1 VIVIRRHIGGDIVPE
16 IQLSQRWLDGIPLYR
31 PALSSQ
37 GTPWPPFA
45 ALGLAPLGLLARGSL
60 PVAIAVWSAI
70 SVACLAIALVL
81 VRRWG
86 GWRTAALAFAATAV
100 PIQTN
105 FEHRN
110 VNTILLVLV
119 VAAAADL
126 EDGRD
131 RRAGLWLGLAAAIKA
146 FPALLIP
153 YLAMQR
159 RWRAFGIAS
168 AVAAGG
174 TLLALAPYGASGE
187 GGGALSNAADW
198 LQSSLAQDRWQ
209 LSIND
214 QSLRALVLR
223 MGGTPA
229 LALGFAV
236 LCGAVILVS
245 AGTRSRDALSGLGA
259 VLLASVLAAPIA
271 WIHYYVLA
279 FPGWAAVL
287 RNAPSHFG
295 RTRGTALIL
304 AAIATSGCLTI
315 GPRFLRHALLQGSV
329 YAWGSLVLL
338 AAVEWSG
345 RHQAKLG

>member
-1 VIVIRRHIGGDIVPE
+1 MIVIRRHIGGDIVPE

-45 ALGLAPLGLLARGSL
+45 ALGLAPLGLLARVSL
-60 PVAIAVWSAI
+60 PVASAVWSAI
-70 SVACLAIALVL
+70 SVACLAMAMVL

-126 EDGRD
+126 EDARE

-146 FPALLIP
+146 FPALLIL

-159 RWRAFGIAS
+159 RWRGFAIAT

-174 TLLALAPYGASGE
+174 TLLALAPYGAS

-223 MGGTPA
+223 MGGAPT
-229 LALGFAV
+229 LALGLAALCAV
-236 LCGAVILVS
+236 VVLVS
-245 AGTRSRDALSGLGA
+245 AGTRSWDALSSLGA
-259 VLLASVLAAPIA
+259 VLLASVLATPIA

-287 RNAPSHFG
+287 RNTTSHFG
-295 RTRGTALIL
+295 RARGTALML
-304 AAIATSGCLTI
+304 AAVATSGFLTI
-315 GPRFLRHALLQGSV
+315 GPRSLRLALLQASV
-329 YAWGSLVLL
+329 YGWGSLVLL
-338 AAVEWSG
+338 AALEWSA

>member
-1 VIVIRRHIGGDIVPE
+1 MIVIRRHIGGDIVPE
-16 IQLSQRWLDGIPLYR
+16 ILLSQRWIDGIPLYR

-45 ALGLAPLGLLARGSL
+45 ALGLAPLGLLARASL
-60 PVAIAVWSAI
+60 PVAIAIWSAI
-70 SVACLAIALVL
+70 SVACLASAMVL

-105 FEHRN
+105 LEHRN

-126 EDGRD
+126 EDARD

-153 YLAMQR
+153 YLALQR
-159 RWRAFGIAS
+159 RWRAFGIAT

-174 TLLALAPYGASGE
+174 TLLALAPYGAP
-187 GGGALSNAADW
+187 GALSNAADW

-209 LSIND
+209 LSLND

-223 MGGTPA
+223 MGGAPT
-229 LALGFAV
+229 LALGLAV
-236 LCGAVILVS
+236 LCAAVILVS
-245 AGTRSRDALSGLGA
+245 AGTRSWDALSGLGA

-287 RNAPSHFG
+287 RNPPSRFG
-295 RTRGTALIL
+295 RVRGTALIL
-304 AAIATSGCLTI
+304 AAVATSGFLTI
-315 GPRFLRHALLQGSV
+315 GPRSLRHALLQGSV
-329 YAWGSLVLL
+329 YAWSSLVLL
-338 AAVEWSG
+338 AALEWSR
-345 RHQAKLG
+345 RHQAKLGDNG

>member
-31 PALSSQ
+31 PELSSQ

-45 ALGLAPLGLLARGSL
+45 ALGLAPLGLLARVSL

-70 SVACLAIALVL
+70 SVACLASAMVL
-81 VRRWG
+81 MRRWG

-126 EDGRD
+126 EDARD

-159 RWRAFGIAS
+159 RWRAFGIAT

-174 TLLALAPYGASGE
+174 TLLALAPYGA
-187 GGGALSNAADW
+187 GGGAVSNAADW

-223 MGGTPA
+223 MGGTPT
-229 LALGFAV
+229 LALGLAV
-236 LCGAVILVS
+236 LCAAVILVS
-245 AGTRSRDALSGLGA
+245 AGTRSWDALSGLGA

-287 RNAPSHFG
+287 RNTPSHFG
-295 RTRGTALIL
+295 RARATALIL
-304 AAIATSGCLTI
+304 AAAATSGFLTI

-329 YAWGSLVLL
+329 YAWGSLMLL
-338 AAVEWSG
+338 AALEWSG

>member
-1 VIVIRRHIGGDIVPE
+1 MIVIRRHIGGDIVPE

-45 ALGLAPLGLLARGSL
+45 ALGLAPLGLLARVSL

-70 SVACLAIALVL
+70 SVACLAIAMVL

-126 EDGRD
+126 EDGRE
-131 RRAGLWLGLAAAIKA
+131 RRAGFWLGLAAAIKA

-174 TLLALAPYGASGE
+174 TLLALAPYGA
-187 GGGALSNAADW
+187 GGGALSNAVDW

-223 MGGTPA
+223 MGGTPT
-229 LALGFAV
+229 LALGFAM
-236 LCGAVILVS
+236 LCAVVILVS
-245 AGTRSRDALSGLGA
+245 AGTRSWDALSSLGA

-287 RNAPSHFG
+287 RNTPSHVG
-295 RTRGTALIL
+295 RARATALIL
-304 AAIATSGCLTI
+304 AAVATSGFLTI

-338 AAVEWSG
+338 AALEWSG
-345 RHQAKLG
+345 RHQARLG

>member
-16 IQLSQRWLDGIPLYR
+16 IQLSQRWLDGVPLYR

-45 ALGLAPLGLLARGSL
+45 ALGLAPLGLLARLSL
-60 PVAIAVWSAI
+60 PVATAVWSAI
-70 SVACLAIALVL
+70 SVACLAIAMVL

-110 VNTILLVLV
+110 VNTLLLVLV

-126 EDGRD
+126 EDSRE

-159 RWRAFGIAS
+159 RWRALAIAT

-174 TLLALAPYGASGE
+174 TLLALAPYGAA
-187 GGGALSNAADW
+187 GAVSNAADW
-198 LQSSLAQDRWQ
+198 LQSSLAPDRWQ
-209 LSIND
+209 LSLND

-223 MGGTPA
+223 IGGAPTV
-229 LALGFAV
+229 ALGLAALCAV
-236 LCGAVILVS
+236 VVLVS
-245 AGTRSRDALSGLGA
+245 AGTRSWDALSGLGT

-287 RNAPSHFG
+287 RNTPSHVG
-295 RTRGTALIL
+295 RVRGTALII
-304 AAIATSGCLTI
+304 AAIATSGLLTI
-315 GPRFLRHALLQGSV
+315 GPRSLRLALLQGSV
-329 YAWGSLVLL
+329 YAWGSLGLL
-338 AAVEWSG
+338 AVLEWSA

>member
-45 ALGLAPLGLLARGSL
+45 ALGLAPLGLLARVSL

-70 SVACLAIALVL
+70 SVACLAIAMVL

-126 EDGRD
+126 EDARE

-146 FPALLIP
+146 FPALLIL

-159 RWRAFGIAS
+159 RWRGFAIAT

-174 TLLALAPYGASGE
+174 TLLALAPYGAV
-187 GGGALSNAADW
+187 GAVSNAADW

-223 MGGTPA
+223 MGGAPT
-229 LALGFAV
+229 LALGLAALCAV
-236 LCGAVILVS
+236 VVLVS
-245 AGTRSRDALSGLGA
+245 AGTRSWDALSSLGA
-259 VLLASVLAAPIA
+259 VLLASVLATPIA

-287 RNAPSHFG
+287 RNTSSHFG
-295 RTRGTALIL
+295 RARGTALML
-304 AAIATSGCLTI
+304 AAVATSGFLTI
-315 GPRFLRHALLQGSV
+315 GPRSLRLALLQASV
-329 YAWGSLVLL
+329 YGWGSLVLL
-338 AAVEWSG
+338 AALEWSA

>member
-1 VIVIRRHIGGDIVPE
+1 MIVIRRHIGGDIVPE

-31 PALSSQ
+31 PELSSQ

-45 ALGLAPLGLLARGSL
+45 ALGLAPLGLLARVSL

-70 SVACLAIALVL
+70 SVACLASAMVL
-81 VRRWG
+81 MRRWG

-126 EDGRD
+126 EDARD

-159 RWRAFGIAS
+159 RWRAFGIAT

-174 TLLALAPYGASGE
+174 TLLALAPYGA
-187 GGGALSNAADW
+187 GGGAVSNAADW

-223 MGGTPA
+223 MGGTPT
-229 LALGFAV
+229 LALGLAV
-236 LCGAVILVS
+236 LCAAVILVS
-245 AGTRSRDALSGLGA
+245 AGTRSWDALSGLGA

-287 RNAPSHFG
+287 RNTPSHFG
-295 RTRGTALIL
+295 RARATALIL
-304 AAIATSGCLTI
+304 AAAATSGFLTI

-329 YAWGSLVLL
+329 YAWGSLMLL
-338 AAVEWSG
+338 AALEWSG